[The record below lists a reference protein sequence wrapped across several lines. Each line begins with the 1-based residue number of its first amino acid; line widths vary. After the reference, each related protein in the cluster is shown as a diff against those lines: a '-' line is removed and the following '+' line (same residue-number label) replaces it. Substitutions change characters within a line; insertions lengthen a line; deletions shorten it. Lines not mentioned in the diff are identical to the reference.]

1 MPTRLIIMRHATT
14 GWASRGQT
22 DHDRVL
28 TEQGQE
34 ETPRMAKALSDREWV
49 PNVALVSS
57 STRTRETHSLLMPVP
72 HEIREDIYRASLD
85 TLLPIVEG
93 IEEGKTT
100 LILGHNPGCEMLIA
114 TLSGEFHRVPPATCA
129 LFTKAGEHWNLE
141 SVLRT
146 AELD

>member
-22 DHDRVL
+22 DHDRTL
-28 TEQGQE
+28 TEHGRE
-34 ETPRMAKALSDREWV
+34 ETPRMAKALSDIGWT

-57 STRTRETHSLLMPVP
+57 STRTRETHSLLMPIP

-85 TLLPIVEG
+85 TLLPIVEN
-93 IEEGKTT
+93 IEDGKTT

-129 LFTKAGEHWNLE
+129 LFTKTGDLWNLE
-141 SVLRT
+141 NVLRT